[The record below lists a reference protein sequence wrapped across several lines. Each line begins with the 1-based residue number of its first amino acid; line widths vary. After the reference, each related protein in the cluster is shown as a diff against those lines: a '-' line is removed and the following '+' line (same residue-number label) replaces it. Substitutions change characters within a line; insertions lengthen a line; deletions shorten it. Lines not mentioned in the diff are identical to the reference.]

1 MDFSNEDLRKLISD
15 KFKGYEVVPCYS
27 SDIVW
32 EHESTREIELH
43 HCVKATDYVIAYY
56 DIDLK
61 KFRGRLFSENF
72 ETELEA
78 VKDFHDRVLKLVA
91 EKETEQKNQSEL
103 DEGGKIMDKEK
114 IVDQLQKKMEKK
126 YLNIEIEGRYG
137 TLALKVGDKIIA
149 YFRDWD
155 ADLYYM
161 ECGPELTEWALSN
174 SILLEFY
181 EAGRKLLEKPIKK
194 YTIQVLPNEEGYLH
208 VDHKNETYDE
218 VSYSIGRLEDS
229 YYSTQTNFTTS
240 EIEELKKRDDIAVDW
255 DKVELEEVYDAE

>member
-32 EHESTREIELH
+32 EYESTRKIELH

-114 IVDQLQKKMEKK
+114 IVSQLQHKMGKK
-126 YLNIEIEGRYG
+126 YYHTKIEGCYNM
-137 TLALKVGDKIIA
+137 LALKLEGEVIA
-149 YFRDWD
+149 WFSDWD
-155 ADLYYM
+155 SDDYIIQP
-161 ECGPELTEWALSN
+161 GPKAERVLSTD
-174 SILLEFY
+174 ILLDFY
-181 EAGRKLLEKPIKK
+181 KEGRKLLKKPIKK
-194 YTIQVLPNEEGYLH
+194 YRIRVLKGKPTVGDHSYLN
-208 VDHKNETYDE
+208 VDYRLNL
-218 VSYSIGRLEDS
+218 VSFENGEDFGEWRAS
-229 YYSTQTNFTTS
+229 FTKK
-240 EIEELKKRDDIAVDW
+240 EIEELKKRNDIAIDW
-255 DKVELEEVYDAE
+255 DKVELEEVGDDE